1 MKTFLL
7 FSILLMLLYTNV
19 LAQKG
24 DPRSWYFEKQESVQ
38 QQVWPLTQLFL
49 HYFSLYFTI
58 KSKVKLQIV
67 IDVKKPNLF
76 ETIVSMWNV
85 LSSQYF
91 WQSKTKMI
99 KLSWWLHLLPDLT
112 TSRKM
117 KLKTKLSFL
126 APRGSQSCPSFPML
140 IMARLCHSSPTKI
153 PSAYLSSEIWC
164 RFVIE
169 FSSVLTNCLSDHLC
183 FL

>member
-1 MKTFLL
+1 MVFWGARICPATGLTANSTF
-7 FSILLMLLYTNV
+7 FFIT
-19 LAQKG
+19 
-24 DPRSWYFEKQESVQ
+24 
-38 QQVWPLTQLFL
+38 
-49 HYFSLYFTI
+49 SLYLTT
-58 KSKVKLQIV
+58 KSKVTLKIV
-67 IDVKKPNLF
+67 IDVKINLF
-76 ETIVSMWNV
+76 KTVVSMWNV

-169 FSSVLTNCLSDHLC
+169 FSSALTNCLSDHLC

>member
-1 MKTFLL
+1 MVFWGARICPATGLTANSTF
-7 FSILLMLLYTNV
+7 FFITYLY
-19 LAQKG
+19 L
-24 DPRSWYFEKQESVQ
+24 
-38 QQVWPLTQLFL
+38 
-49 HYFSLYFTI
+49 TI
-58 KSKVKLQIV
+58 KSKVTLGIV
-67 IDVKKPNLF
+67 IDVKINLF
-76 ETIVSMWNV
+76 KTVVSMWNV

-99 KLSWWLHLLPDLT
+99 QLSWWLHLLPNLV

-126 APRGSQSCPSFPML
+126 VPRGFQSCPSFPML

-153 PSAYLSSEIWC
+153 QSAYLSSEIWC

-169 FSSVLTNCLSDHLC
+169 FSSVLTNSLRPFMFFKIC
-183 FL
+183 FAF